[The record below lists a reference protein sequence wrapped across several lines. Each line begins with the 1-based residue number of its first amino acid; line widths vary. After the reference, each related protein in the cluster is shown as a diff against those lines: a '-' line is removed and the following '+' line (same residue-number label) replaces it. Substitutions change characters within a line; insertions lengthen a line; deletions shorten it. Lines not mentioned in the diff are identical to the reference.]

1 MSQGV
6 QHSSKSATTASTVKS
21 SPAKTHSAGANG
33 STTGASANATSSQS
47 TTAAATASAASAMS
61 VSVGQQLRQS
71 ALLPYALVP
80 ETVPY
85 VHLYLWL
92 DILLSLSSDAQFV
105 EQLERTTID
114 FWAATPQ
121 PLHKPALSHCL
132 IVESMRI
139 FQLNIMLLKDS
150 QIHALSLGILANVL
164 GRSTHI
170 STAITQKLL
179 KLFEMIHKRY
189 SKIATPSRP
198 GEQSVDEHDEQG
210 VYAQTLAVLLTLF
223 CHLSFTNNAQFI
235 YGLLQAREITGV
247 FGVSP
252 NGADGE
258 AVERAARAAAE
269 LRVRVAYFH
278 ALVSALPSPQQAK
291 DILSLVE
298 SVVAKGDADSVTRVD
313 MVSRAPGD
321 DEWSAFLLPLV
332 WELLLSSNIA
342 TVAELRT
349 QFLEEFENLVL

>member
-1 MSQGV
+1 
-6 QHSSKSATTASTVKS
+6 
-21 SPAKTHSAGANG
+21 
-33 STTGASANATSSQS
+33 
-47 TTAAATASAASAMS
+47 
-61 VSVGQQLRQS
+61 
-71 ALLPYALVP
+71 
-80 ETVPY
+80 
-85 VHLYLWL
+85 
-92 DILLSLSSDAQFV
+92 
-105 EQLERTTID
+105 
-114 FWAATPQ
+114 
-121 PLHKPALSHCL
+121 
-132 IVESMRI
+132 
-139 FQLNIMLLKDS
+139 DS